1 MQSQIHPK
9 KKKKSIVPVACGQ
22 LSRGLYARI
31 FRRCDV
37 VLWTHFSAIT
47 QMIRQLVVFHINTS
61 ATQQTNFNSLWVRG
75 ESELTARVFGDP
87 APSARTLPVRILFLL
102 TERPRRPHWEQY
114 CHDSE
119 TERSSFARVAHR
131 QHIFVLLKPA
141 LRFFRN
147 CESIDRLTYLPRRHE
162 RRFHSSRIS
171 LRPLPLPHFINFST
185 QITVITL
192 IFNNGDCGR

>member
-1 MQSQIHPK
+1 MQSQNNPQK
-9 KKKKSIVPVACGQ
+9 RVVPVACGQ

-102 TERPRRPHWEQY
+102 TESPRRPHWEQY

-119 TERSSFARVAHR
+119 TERSSSARVAHR
-131 QHIFVLLKPA
+131 QHIFVRLKPA

-147 CESIDRLTYLPRRHE
+147 CESIDRLPPAKARAQIPQFTNIPPAPPTATLYQLLNPN
-162 RRFHSSRIS
+162 HSYY
-171 LRPLPLPHFINFST
+171 IN
-185 QITVITL
+185 V
-192 IFNNGDCGR
+192 